1 MSTTAY
7 ATALAWQ
14 EALTS
19 GDIDTL
25 LELSSDGIEIA
36 GDHGGG
42 QGLAVLNR
50 WASESHTTMTPERV
64 FMRGDLVVSE
74 SVASGSATPGEA
86 PDSRTI
92 AAAFQ
97 ITGDQVGSVFV
108 HPDLASAFAATGLGD
123 GDLVED

>member
-7 ATALAWQ
+7 ATVLAWQ
-14 EALTS
+14 DALST
-19 GDIDTL
+19 GDLDTL

-42 QGLAVLNR
+42 QGLAVLDQ
-50 WASESHTTMTPERV
+50 WATETHTTMKPQRIYA
-64 FMRGDLVVSE
+64 RGALVVTESIAEGSVTPSE
-74 SVASGSATPGEA
+74 EPST
-86 PDSRTI
+86 RTV

-97 ITGDQVGSVFV
+97 VVGDQVGSVFV
-108 HPDLASAFAATGLGD
+108 HPDLPAAFAATGLGD